1 MCSEPP
7 ASRKPDWSA
16 GLAHQRLGRRIC
28 RLPDRSPPAKKP
40 PPHMTVGDWSLRS
53 AGQQVM
59 VAGERE
65 MVFLPSAGATE
76 DQAVAQG
83 GRADH
88 HRGVRHCVRRRDR
101 ARRGITVLL
110 YSCVTENLPPHSRI
124 TGTYHTRAPAVSE
137 IFDANISSNTI
148 GHYNDRQR

>member
-28 RLPDRSPPAKKP
+28 RPPDRPPPAKKP

-110 YSCVTENLPPHSRI
+110 YSCVTEDLPTPQSHYRYLPHACGQKKI
-124 TGTYHTRAPAVSE
+124 KPLPILLICT
-137 IFDANISSNTI
+137 
-148 GHYNDRQR
+148 

>member
-1 MCSEPP
+1 
-7 ASRKPDWSA
+7 
-16 GLAHQRLGRRIC
+16 
-28 RLPDRSPPAKKP
+28 
-40 PPHMTVGDWSLRS
+40 MTVGDWSLRS

-65 MVFLPSAGATE
+65 MVFLPSDGATE

-110 YSCVTENLPPHSRI
+110 YSCVTEDLPTPQSHYRYLPSFLQS
-124 TGTYHTRAPAVSE
+124 GGQ
-137 IFDANISSNTI
+137 SSFCTVL
-148 GHYNDRQR
+148 GQRTNPF